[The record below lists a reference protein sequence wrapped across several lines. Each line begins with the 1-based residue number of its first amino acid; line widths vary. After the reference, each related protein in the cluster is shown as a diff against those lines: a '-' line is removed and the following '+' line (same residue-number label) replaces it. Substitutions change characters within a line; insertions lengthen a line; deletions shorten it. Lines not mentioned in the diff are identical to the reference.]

1 MSPQE
6 LQVPE
11 KRELAKKE
19 ESTVPARIFLPRADI
34 FETSEALTIVVEMPG
49 VDRNKV
55 DVNVENG
62 VLNIQGQIDF
72 SNYEGLQPVYTEYNI
87 GHYRRSLSLSNQID
101 EYKISAQM
109 NDGVLIL
116 VLPKAEEAKPRR
128 IAVD

>member
-6 LQVPE
+6 LQVQE

-19 ESTVPARIFLPRADI
+19 ESTVPARIFLPTADI

-109 NDGVLIL
+109 NDGVLTL